1 MLSQLCSHGLIGF
14 ESVLCCKQTLLL
26 LAVFSGVLPP
36 VVSDSVLV
44 LICGGFCA
52 QVKSASEWVVD
63 KLVSSQE
70 TLTKFV
76 VFAHHKTV
84 LDLLQEASYSIFV
97 FVFIRA

>member
-1 MLSQLCSHGLIGF
+1 MLSQLCSHGLIDF

-26 LAVFSGVLPP
+26 LAFFSGGVA
-36 VVSDSVLV
+36 SGCDIVLV